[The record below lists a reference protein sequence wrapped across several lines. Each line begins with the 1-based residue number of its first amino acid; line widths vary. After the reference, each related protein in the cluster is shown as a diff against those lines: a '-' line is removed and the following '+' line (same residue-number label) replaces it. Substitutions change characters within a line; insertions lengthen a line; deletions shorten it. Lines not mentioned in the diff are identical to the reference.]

1 MLAGGVARFNKH
13 KINSQY
19 MDNVASNRRL
29 ASGRILIS
37 TLTLAL
43 VMAVPALAA
52 VTPEFQRAVRGATFE
67 VVLKKPTPDPVSYEK
82 PLPLELL
89 PFVERTDLY
98 RSVGTAFAVD
108 KNTYVTA
115 AHVIMAA
122 IGSQYGAPALRA
134 SDGTVHPIG
143 SVLKF
148 SAHED
153 FVVFS
158 LADNSE
164 VPVLQTTRAR
174 RVDDPVFAVGNA
186 LGDGIVI
193 RDGLFTSQTPEE
205 QDGRWKWI
213 RFSAAAS
220 PGNSGGPLLDAEG
233 KVIGVVI
240 AKSANENLNYA
251 LPIDNVLDASEFKAR
266 FDQRRLV
273 TLPYLHGS
281 TTYTLK
287 DEFALPLAWPQFVRT
302 FQALIERH
310 SEKARQQLLS
320 AYAGSL
326 FPNGNGTESI
336 LYDVDTGAREMGV
349 VIQESNDNW
358 AIERPQFRFTDLP
371 GDGKVG
377 IAGAAGT
384 VLLRLNRAGEAAD
397 DAFFGDSKAFMDIA
411 LKALNL
417 QRPVGS
423 DHVKVT
429 SLGSAA
435 SDVQMKDH
443 VGRTWQERAWAVP
456 FLDSYVA
463 ALLLP
468 VPDGYAALVSYCPS
482 IDLRDCKVRLELV
495 ADQVTVPFEGTL
507 AQWRTFLGRKALLPD
522 AMKDMTLDSAVGW
535 KLHTRRFETTVVP
548 SLLKLDTHSKLV
560 LDMAYMYQGTKV
572 VWDVGAAWWF
582 RDSQEKA
589 YLGLWRQ
596 PRPPSTAKLELRNQF
611 SDLQGQRSPYD
622 AAPVRDS
629 ADSIST
635 SMRIQVPGN
644 KDGMA
649 SGDLVYGLTLRLDG
663 HPSPEDVSVEQATSL
678 KAVRILEHGIGQDV
692 AVSSPENSPPTENLS
707 PYLNGELTRIQDEA
721 LQRDNLYGK
730 DIRGRLFSQDVNDY
744 VISSARA
751 AIASSAGESA
761 GVALKT
767 KGGET
772 LSREKIEKDLRER
785 GAALERYWRIAPDVV
800 HGSEL
805 WHSFLSHN
813 HLSESTPHEEA
824 VLAAESSL
832 NAVLASGPPDS
843 TWAQHAK
850 VLADAYASERRRITR
865 TLVSD
870 AAATYHLRQSPCPVA
885 AQRTSGKEKPVIG
898 PIEHSLD
905 EFYPP
910 ALARKSIEGLVVLSV
925 RVSPA
930 GCVTEAAVTGS
941 SGSDEFDTAALRWVE
956 TASYLPAERAGVAV
970 GSTTNVAV
978 DFRLRN

>member
-1 MLAGGVARFNKH
+1 MLAGGLARFNKH
-13 KINSQY
+13 KINSQH
-19 MDNVASNRRL
+19 MDNVATRF

-108 KNTYVTA
+108 KKTYVTA
-115 AHVIMAA
+115 AHVIVAA

-164 VPVLQTTRAR
+164 APVLQTTRAR

-251 LPIDNVLDASEFKAR
+251 LPIDNVLDAPDSKAR

-281 TTYTLK
+281 TTYTFK

-302 FQALIERH
+302 FQALVERH

-326 FPNGNGTESI
+326 FPKGNGTESI

-349 VIQESNDNW
+349 VIQQSNDNW
-358 AIERPQFRFTDLP
+358 TIERPQFQFTDLP
-371 GDGKVG
+371 GDGQVG
-377 IAGAAGT
+377 IAGATGT
-384 VLLRLNRAGEAAD
+384 VLLRLNRPGEAAD
-397 DAFFGDSKAFMDIA
+397 DAFFGDSRAFMDIA

-435 SDVQMKDH
+435 SDVQIKDH
-443 VGRTWQERAWAVP
+443 FGRTWQERVWAIP

-468 VPDGYAALVSYCPS
+468 VPDGYGALVSYCPS
-482 IDLRDCKVRLELV
+482 MDLRDCKVRLELV
-495 ADQVTVPFEGTL
+495 ADQVTVPYEGTL
-507 AQWRTFLGRKALLPD
+507 AQWRTFLGRKPLLPD
-522 AMKDMTLDSAVGW
+522 ALKDMTLDSAAGW

-548 SLLKLDTHSKLV
+548 SLLKLDNHSKLV
-560 LDMAYMYQGTKV
+560 LDMAYMYEGTKV

-622 AAPVRDS
+622 ASPVRDS
-629 ADSIST
+629 ADTIST
-635 SMRIQVPGN
+635 SMMIQVAGT

-649 SGDLVYGLTLRLDG
+649 SADLVYGLTLRLDE
-663 HPSPEDVSVEQATSL
+663 HPSPEEISVQKASAL
-678 KAVRILEHGIGQDV
+678 KAIRILEHGIGQDV
-692 AVSSPENSPPTENLS
+692 VASSPKNSPPTENLS
-707 PYLNGELTRIQDEA
+707 PYLNGELARIQDA
-721 LQRDNLYGK
+721 AHQSDNLYGK
-730 DIRGRLFSQDVNDY
+730 DIRGRLFSQDVDDY
-744 VISSARA
+744 LISSART
-751 AIASSAGESA
+751 AIGNSTGHSGGAVMKITDGE
-761 GVALKT
+761 
-767 KGGET
+767 ET
-772 LSREKIEKDLRER
+772 LTPEKIEKHLQER
-785 GAALERYWRIAPDVV
+785 VAALERYWRIAPGVV
-800 HGSEL
+800 HGREL
-805 WHSFLSHN
+805 WPSFLSHN
-813 HLSESTPHEEA
+813 HLSESTPHEES

-832 NAVLASGPPDS
+832 NAVLASGPPDE
-843 TWAQHAK
+843 TWAQRAK
-850 VLADAYASERRRITR
+850 ELADAYASERRQITR
-865 TLVSD
+865 ALKSD
-870 AAATYHLRQSPCPVA
+870 AAATYHPRQSPCPAA
-885 AQRTSGKEKPVIG
+885 AQRTSGKETPVIG

-925 RVSPA
+925 RVSAA

-970 GSTTNVAV
+970 GSKANVAV